1 MYSVCK
7 ESHIR
12 WITWDDDAVMNTDQG
27 TTSHMRSFLAFL
39 DVAEHSSTLSAS
51 SSFTD
56 SIHNSDRQLVVI
68 DLLPTSLIPSAS
80 FSSQTRTD
88 RYATATALTA

>member
-12 WITWDDDAVMNTDQG
+12 WTTWDDDAVMNTDQG

-39 DVAEHSSTLSAS
+39 EVAEHASTLSAS

-68 DLLPTSLIPSAS
+68 NLLPTSLIPSAS
-80 FSSQTRTD
+80 YSSQTRTD